1 MKFENTKIAY
11 SLKTDRELYKA
22 YILFKIFSKNFLVY
36 FGSKLAL
43 LVIKVGLPFNFLF
56 RHTVFFQ
63 FCAGDNEK
71 DSLKRVESLSKL
83 NVSSYMHFAAEGQK
97 NEDGMDRSLER
108 VLETLKIS
116 KFNESLPFAVFKATA
131 FGPVELF
138 EKKTKGN
145 KLSEDELAVWDR
157 VIRRINTCCKF
168 AKNENVRLLIDAEES
183 WLQDAIDEIALELM
197 RKYNTGKE
205 PLIFNTAQMYRKD
218 RFSYLKNL
226 INTAKRENFQIGIK
240 LVRGAYMEKE
250 NDKALK
256 TGYPSPICDSKEKT
270 DKNFNAGLY
279 LILSNLN
286 RCELFLGSH
295 SEDSTLR
302 VIDWMKE
309 KKLSTNHSRIW
320 FSQLYGMADHISFNL
335 ASAGYQVIK
344 YVPYGPI
351 KEVIPYLIRRAEEN
365 TSIKGQTPRELSLI
379 RKELKRRNNLRLT
392 E

>member
-116 KFNESLPFAVFKATA
+116 KLNESLPFAVFKATA

-157 VIRRINTCCKF
+157 VIRRINTCCEF

-256 TGYPSPICDSKEKT
+256 KGYSSPIFDSKEET

-286 RCELFLGSH
+286 QCELFLGSH

-309 KKLSTNHSRIW
+309 KKLSKNHSRIW

-379 RKELKRRNNLRLT
+379 RKELKRRKNLRFS

>member
-116 KFNESLPFAVFKATA
+116 KSNESLPFAVFKATA

-157 VIRRINTCCKF
+157 VIRRINTCCEF

-226 INTAKRENFQIGIK
+226 INIAKRENFQIGIK

-256 TGYPSPICDSKEKT
+256 TGYPSPICGSKEKT

>member
-36 FGSKLAL
+36 FGSRLAL
-43 LVIKVGLPFNFLF
+43 FVIKLGLPFNFVF

-108 VLETLKIS
+108 VLETIKIS

-145 KLSEDELAVWDR
+145 KLNEDELAVWDR
-157 VIRRINTCCKF
+157 VIKRINICCEF
-168 AKNENVRLLIDAEES
+168 AKSENVRLLIDAEES

-197 RKYNTGKE
+197 RKYNNGKE
-205 PLIFNTAQMYRKD
+205 CLIFNTAQMYRKD

-226 INTAKRENFQIGIK
+226 INIAKRENFQIGIK

-256 TGYPSPICDSKEKT
+256 TGYPSPICDSKEET
-270 DKNFNAGLY
+270 DQNFNAGLY

-286 RCELFLGSH
+286 QCELFLGSH

-309 KKLSTNHSRIW
+309 KKLSKNHSRIW

-379 RKELKRRNNLRLT
+379 RRELKRRKNLRFT

>member
-11 SLKTDRELYKA
+11 SLKTNRELYKA

-43 LVIKVGLPFNFLF
+43 LVIKIGLPFDFIF

-108 VLETLKIS
+108 VLETIKIS
-116 KFNESLPFAVFKATA
+116 KLNESLPFAVFKATA

-145 KLSEDELAVWDR
+145 KLNEDELAVWDR
-157 VIRRINTCCKF
+157 VIRRINICCEF

-197 RKYNTGKE
+197 RKYNNGKE
-205 PLIFNTAQMYRKD
+205 SLIFNTAQMYRKD

-226 INTAKRENFQIGIK
+226 INIAKRENFQIGIK

-256 TGYPSPICDSKEKT
+256 TGYPSPICDSKEET
-270 DKNFNAGLY
+270 DQNFNAGLY

-309 KKLSTNHSRIW
+309 KKLSKNHSRIW

-379 RKELKRRNNLRLT
+379 RRELKRRKNLRFT

>member
-1 MKFENTKIAY
+1 
-11 SLKTDRELYKA
+11 
-22 YILFKIFSKNFLVY
+22 
-36 FGSKLAL
+36 
-43 LVIKVGLPFNFLF
+43 
-56 RHTVFFQ
+56 
-63 FCAGDNEK
+63 
-71 DSLKRVESLSKL
+71 
-83 NVSSYMHFAAEGQK
+83 MHFAAEGQK
-97 NEDGMDRSLER
+97 NEGGMDRSLER

-116 KFNESLPFAVFKATA
+116 KLNESLPFAVFKATA

-145 KLSEDELAVWDR
+145 KLSEGELGVWDR
-157 VIRRINTCCKF
+157 VIRRINTCCEF
-168 AKNENVRLLIDAEES
+168 AKNEDIRLLIDAEES

-256 TGYPSPICDSKEKT
+256 KGYPSPICDSKEET

-309 KKLSTNHSRIW
+309 KR
-320 FSQLYGMADHISFNL
+320 
-335 ASAGYQVIK
+335 
-344 YVPYGPI
+344 
-351 KEVIPYLIRRAEEN
+351 EN
-365 TSIKGQTPRELSLI
+365 KSK
-379 RKELKRRNNLRLT
+379 
-392 E
+392 